1 MKNKNYIVDII
12 FITLLV
18 FAVVYFVWR
27 NSYKFDKIYD
37 KMFETNT
44 KDSVYNTTDS
54 TYDLVEV
61 DSVLMDKDDAAQQ
74 SWEEYTPVSNATKSR

>member
-12 FITLLV
+12 FIILLV

-27 NSYKFDKIYD
+27 NSYKLDKIYD

-74 SWEEYTPVSNATKSR
+74 SWKEYTPMSNATKSR

>member
-27 NSYKFDKIYD
+27 NSYKLDKIYD

>member
-1 MKNKNYIVDII
+1 MKNKNDII
-12 FITLLV
+12 GTIFIVFLV
-18 FAVVYFVWR
+18 FVVVYFVWR
-27 NSYKFDKIYD
+27 NSYKLDKIYD

-61 DSVLMDKDDAAQQ
+61 DSVLMDKDDAVQQ

>member
-1 MKNKNYIVDII
+1 MNNKKNKIVNII
-12 FITLLV
+12 FFVILGLIV
-18 FAVVYFVWR
+18 LYFLWC
-27 NSYKFDKIYD
+27 NSYKLNKIYD

-61 DSVLMDKDDAAQQ
+61 DSVLMDEDDAAQQ
-74 SWEEYTPVSNATKSR
+74 SWKEYTPVSDTNK